1 MVSPYQPKC
10 VQKKKRW
17 ADRGTGKPDNDLAS
31 RAQKLVLKSL
41 DEDNGKE
48 VVIAALQLATNP
60 VIATSRIMH
69 NLTFKIAQLLL
80 ADGK

>member
-1 MVSPYQPKC
+1 MVSLTNPSAYR
-10 VQKKKRW
+10 KRL
-17 ADRGTGKPDNDLAS
+17 ADRGTGKPDNDLAA

-41 DEDNGKE
+41 GEGNGKE

-60 VIATSRIMH
+60 IIATPRNMH